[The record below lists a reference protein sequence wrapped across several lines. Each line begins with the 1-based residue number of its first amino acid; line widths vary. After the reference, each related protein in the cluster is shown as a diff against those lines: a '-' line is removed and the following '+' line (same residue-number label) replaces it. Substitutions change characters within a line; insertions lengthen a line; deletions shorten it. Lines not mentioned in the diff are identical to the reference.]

1 MDHVGLFLLQD
12 QFKVQLEL
20 VELKILIH
28 LNKKLLIVF
37 KVKIMKVMDVMVELV
52 EMV

>member
-1 MDHVGLFLLQD
+1 MDHVGLFLLLD

-20 VELKILIH
+20 VELETLMH
-28 LNKKLLIVF
+28 LNKKLLIVL
-37 KVKIMKVMDVMVELV
+37 KVKIMKVMDVMVDIV